1 MKQKNYNP
9 KLGISLEAG
18 ERIVLEIK
26 RTKIIP
32 ILIFAGACLASVL
45 LFALYILINAGNSFI
60 FALDASGRAFFLLV
74 ISIVL
79 GTVWIATLISLNVYT
94 TNKLFVT
101 NKRLI
106 QRVANS
112 LFDTAMNVIDL
123 VSVEDVSF
131 KQSGLFEHLFEV
143 GTLRMSTIGDETTYI
158 FKYLDTPTD
167 ELEIITHYVHVE
179 KGEIPADAECE
190 VPANADKKSLSEILA
205 AKKNQK
211 SEAKPETATPN
222 TIHIDHR
229 TRQAEVTSAPVS
241 ENTFEAKT
249 DDTELAAA
257 TEGTETVGSADSAE
271 ASVAPK
277 TPDTSSDTL
286 NVPNLEK

>member
-9 KLGISLEAG
+9 KLGISLEVG

-32 ILIFAGACLASVL
+32 ILIFAGACLASIL
-45 LFALYILINAGNSFI
+45 LFALYILISAGNSFI
-60 FALDASGRAFFLLV
+60 FALDASGRAFFLLI

-179 KGEIPADAECE
+179 KGEIPADDECE
-190 VPANADKKSLSEILA
+190 VPADTDKKSLSEILA

-211 SEAKPETATPN
+211 SEAKSETATPN

-286 NVPNLEK
+286 NVPNLGK

>member
-32 ILIFAGACLASVL
+32 ILIFAGACLASIL
-45 LFALYILINAGNSFI
+45 LFALYILINAGNSFV

-131 KQSGLFEHLFEV
+131 KQAGLFEHLFEV

-167 ELEIITHYVHVE
+167 ELETITHFVHIE
-179 KGEIPADAECE
+179 KGEIPADDECE
-190 VPANADKKSLSEILA
+190 VPADTDKKSLSEILA
-205 AKKNQK
+205 ANKNQK
-211 SEAKPETATPN
+211 SETKAETAAPN

-229 TRQAEVTSAPVS
+229 ARQAEVTSAPVAKNTS
-241 ENTFEAKT
+241 ETKM
-249 DDTELAAA
+249 DDTELATAA
-257 TEGTETVGSADSAE
+257 EETETVESAE
-271 ASVAPK
+271 FPEASENPK

>member
-9 KLGISLEAG
+9 KLGISLEVG

-167 ELEIITHYVHVE
+167 ELETITHFVHIE

-190 VPANADKKSLSEILA
+190 TPETSASDKKSLSEILA
-205 AKKNQK
+205 ANKNQK
-211 SEAKPETATPN
+211 SETKAETATSH

-229 TRQAEVTSAPVS
+229 TRQVKEVPSEEINTSS
-241 ENTFEAKT
+241 EESDTSLEKT
-249 DDTELAAA
+249 DLASNS
-257 TEGTETVGSADSAE
+257 T
-271 ASVAPK
+271 
-277 TPDTSSDTL
+277 DTSSDTL

>member
-32 ILIFAGACLASVL
+32 ILIFAGACLASIL
-45 LFALYILINAGNSFI
+45 LFALYILINAGNSFV

-74 ISIVL
+74 IAIVL

-101 NKRLI
+101 DKRLI

-167 ELEIITHYVHVE
+167 ELETITHFVHIE
-179 KGEIPADAECE
+179 KGEIPADDECE
-190 VPANADKKSLSEILA
+190 VPADTDKKSLSEILA

-211 SEAKPETATPN
+211 SEAKSETATPN

-286 NVPNLEK
+286 NVPNLGK

>member
-179 KGEIPADAECE
+179 KGEIPADDECE
-190 VPANADKKSLSEILA
+190 VPADTDKKSLSEILA

-211 SEAKPETATPN
+211 SDAKSETAAPN

-229 TRQAEVTSAPVS
+229 TRQAEVTSAPVAKNTS
-241 ENTFEAKT
+241 ETKT

-257 TEGTETVGSADSAE
+257 TEGTETVGSAEFPE
-271 ASVAPK
+271 ASESSK

>member
-32 ILIFAGACLASVL
+32 ILIFAGACLASIL
-45 LFALYILINAGNSFI
+45 LFALYILINAGNSFV
-60 FALDASGRAFFLLV
+60 FALDTNGRAFFLLV
-74 ISIVL
+74 IAIVL

-131 KQSGLFEHLFEV
+131 KQAGLFEHLFEV
-143 GTLRMSTIGDETTYI
+143 GTLRMSTIGDETTYV

-167 ELEIITHYVHVE
+167 ELETITHFVHIE
-179 KGEIPADAECE
+179 KGEIPADDECE
-190 VPANADKKSLSEILA
+190 VPADTDKKSLSEILA

-229 TRQAEVTSAPVS
+229 TRQAEAVSAPVAKNTS
-241 ENTFEAKT
+241 ETKT

-257 TEGTETVGSADSAE
+257 TEGTETVGSAEFPE
-271 ASVAPK
+271 ASESSK

>member
-32 ILIFAGACLASVL
+32 ILIFAGACLTSIL
-45 LFALYILINAGNSFI
+45 LFALYILINAGNSFV

-190 VPANADKKSLSEILA
+190 VSADTDKKSLSEILA

-229 TRQAEVTSAPVS
+229 THQAEVVSAPVA
-241 ENTFEAKT
+241 ENTSKAKT
-249 DDTELAAA
+249 DDTELATA
-257 TEGTETVGSADSAE
+257 TEGTEIVESADSAE
-271 ASVAPK
+271 VSENPK

-286 NVPNLEK
+286 NVPNLGN

>member
-9 KLGISLEAG
+9 KLGISLEVG

-32 ILIFAGACLASVL
+32 ILIFAGACLASIL
-45 LFALYILINAGNSFI
+45 LFALYILISAGNSFI

-74 ISIVL
+74 ISIVF

-190 VPANADKKSLSEILA
+190 VPADTDKKSLSEILA
-205 AKKNQK
+205 ANKNQK
-211 SEAKPETATPN
+211 SETKPETATPN

-241 ENTFEAKT
+241 ENTSKAKT
-249 DDTELAAA
+249 DDTELATVAEEA
-257 TEGTETVGSADSAE
+257 ETVESAE
-271 ASVAPK
+271 FPEASENPK

>member
-32 ILIFAGACLASVL
+32 ILIFAGACLASIL
-45 LFALYILINAGNSFI
+45 LFALYILINAGNSFV

-74 ISIVL
+74 IAIVL

-131 KQSGLFEHLFEV
+131 KQAGLFEHLFEV
-143 GTLRMSTIGDETTYI
+143 GTLRMSTIGDETTYV

-167 ELEIITHYVHVE
+167 ELETITHFVHIE
-179 KGEIPADAECE
+179 KGEIPADSDCDT
-190 VPANADKKSLSEILA
+190 PAVSASDKKSLSEILTA
-205 AKKNQK
+205 NKNQK
-211 SEAKPETATPN
+211 SETKPETATPN

-229 TRQAEVTSAPVS
+229 TRQVKEVPSEEIDTSS
-241 ENTFEAKT
+241 EESDTSLEKT
-249 DDTELAAA
+249 DL
-257 TEGTETVGSADSAE
+257 
-271 ASVAPK
+271 ASVPA
-277 TPDTSSDTL
+277 DTSSDTL

>member
-9 KLGISLEAG
+9 KLGISLETG

-32 ILIFAGACLASVL
+32 ILIFAGACLASIL
-45 LFALYILINAGNSFI
+45 LFALYILINAGNSFV
-60 FALDASGRAFFLLV
+60 FALDTNGRAFFLLV
-74 ISIVL
+74 IAIVL
-79 GTVWIATLISLNVYT
+79 GTVWIATLISLNVYI

-131 KQSGLFEHLFEV
+131 KQAGLFEHLFEV

-167 ELEIITHYVHVE
+167 ELETITHYVHIE
-179 KGEIPADAECE
+179 KGEIPADDECE
-190 VPANADKKSLSEILA
+190 VPADTDKKSLSEILA

-211 SEAKPETATPN
+211 SEAKPETATSN

-229 TRQAEVTSAPVS
+229 TRQAEVVSAPVA
-241 ENTFEAKT
+241 ENTSETKT
-249 DDTELAAA
+249 DDTKLATAA
-257 TEGTETVGSADSAE
+257 EGTETVESADSAE
-271 ASVAPK
+271 ASESPK
-277 TPDTSSDTL
+277 TLDTSSDTL
-286 NVPNLEK
+286 NVPNLGK

>member
-32 ILIFAGACLASVL
+32 ILIFAGACLASIL
-45 LFALYILINAGNSFI
+45 LFSLYILINAGNSFI

-74 ISIVL
+74 IAIVL

-190 VPANADKKSLSEILA
+190 VPADTDKKSLSEILA

-211 SEAKPETATPN
+211 PETKPETATPN

-229 TRQAEVTSAPVS
+229 TRQAEVVSAPVA
-241 ENTFEAKT
+241 ENTSKAKT
-249 DDTELAAA
+249 DDTELATA
-257 TEGTETVGSADSAE
+257 TEGTEIVESADSAE
-271 ASVAPK
+271 VSENPK

-286 NVPNLEK
+286 NVPNLGN

>member
-9 KLGISLEAG
+9 KLGISLETG

-32 ILIFAGACLASVL
+32 ILIFAGACLASIL
-45 LFALYILINAGNSFI
+45 LFALYILINAGNSFV
-60 FALDASGRAFFLLV
+60 FALDTNGRAFFLLV
-74 ISIVL
+74 IAIVL

-112 LFDTAMNVIDL
+112 LFDTAMNIIDL

-131 KQSGLFEHLFEV
+131 KQAGLFEHLFEV

-167 ELEIITHYVHVE
+167 ELETITHFVHIE
-179 KGEIPADAECE
+179 KGEIPADDEYE
-190 VPANADKKSLSEILA
+190 VPADTDKKSLSEILA

-211 SEAKPETATPN
+211 SEPKPETATPN

-229 TRQAEVTSAPVS
+229 TRQAEVTSAPVAKNTS
-241 ENTFEAKT
+241 ETKM
-249 DDTELAAA
+249 DDTELATAA
-257 TEGTETVGSADSAE
+257 EETETVESAE
-271 ASVAPK
+271 FPEASENPK

>member
-32 ILIFAGACLASVL
+32 ILIFAGACLTSIL
-45 LFALYILINAGNSFI
+45 LFALYILISAGNSFI

>member
-9 KLGISLEAG
+9 KLGISLEVG

-143 GTLRMSTIGDETTYI
+143 GTLRMSTIGDETTYT

-167 ELEIITHYVHVE
+167 ELETITHFVHIE

-190 VPANADKKSLSEILA
+190 VLADTDKKSLSEILA

-229 TRQAEVTSAPVS
+229 THQAEVVSAPVA
-241 ENTFEAKT
+241 ENTSETKA
-249 DDTELAAA
+249 DDTELVTVA
-257 TEGTETVGSADSAE
+257 EGTETVESAE
-271 ASVAPK
+271 FPEASESPK
-277 TPDTSSDTL
+277 APDTSSDTL
-286 NVPNLEK
+286 NVPNLGK

>member
-32 ILIFAGACLASVL
+32 ILIFAGACLASIL
-45 LFALYILINAGNSFI
+45 LFALYILINAGNSFV

-74 ISIVL
+74 IAIVL

-112 LFDTAMNVIDL
+112 LFNTAMNVIDL

-131 KQSGLFEHLFEV
+131 KQAGLFEHLFEV

-167 ELEIITHYVHVE
+167 ELEIITHYVHIE
-179 KGEIPADAECE
+179 KGEIPADSDCDT
-190 VPANADKKSLSEILA
+190 PAVSASDKKSLSEILTA
-205 AKKNQK
+205 NKNQK
-211 SEAKPETATPN
+211 SETKPETATPN

-229 TRQAEVTSAPVS
+229 TRQVKEVPSEEIDTSS
-241 ENTFEAKT
+241 EESDTSLEKT
-249 DDTELAAA
+249 DLASN
-257 TEGTETVGSADSAE
+257 SA
-271 ASVAPK
+271 
-277 TPDTSSDTL
+277 DTSSDTL

>member
-9 KLGISLEAG
+9 KLGISLEVG

-32 ILIFAGACLASVL
+32 ILIFAGVCLASIL
-45 LFALYILINAGNSFI
+45 LFSLYILINAGNSFI

-74 ISIVL
+74 IAIVL

-229 TRQAEVTSAPVS
+229 TRQAEVTSAPVAKNTS
-241 ENTFEAKT
+241 ETKT

-257 TEGTETVGSADSAE
+257 TEGTETVGSAEFPE
-271 ASVAPK
+271 ASESSK